1 MTPMPHL
8 PAEVQ
13 VYKRTPIFTQDS
25 IPAGLL
31 RRHNTKPGAWARLV
45 LISGRLKYRVLEP
58 VLAEWMLTPEQPA
71 IIEPTVLHEIE
82 PAGECSF
89 YLEFLKLPEIDE
101 AGLHRELDQALGAK
115 PISPEDD

>member
-1 MTPMPHL
+1 MKSMPHL
-8 PAEVQ
+8 PREVR
-13 VYKRTPIFTQDS
+13 VYKRTALFTQDT

-45 LISGRLKYRVLEP
+45 LVSGRLKYRVLEP
-58 VLAEWMLTPEQPA
+58 VLTEWMLTPEQPA
-71 IIEPTVLHEIE
+71 VIEPTVLHEIE

-101 AGLHRELDQALGAK
+101 AGLRREMDQELGSE
-115 PISPEDD
+115 PLSPEED